1 MAKKSNLSRYQLL
14 ANADGSGDLTGAV
27 TSIQFLDNVGYQIN
41 MLDSDMTGV
50 FDVQVSAD
58 YQQDELGNVQN
69 PGNWISLPLSP
80 TATIT
85 GGDITNIYIDITQIS
100 APYIRL
106 IYTSTS
112 GSGTVAAFIT
122 AKVL

>member
-14 ANADGSGDLTGAV
+14 KNADGSGDLTGAV
-27 TSIQFLDNVGYQIN
+27 TCIQWLDNIGYQIN
-41 MLDSDMTGV
+41 MVGSTMTGT

-58 YQQDELGNVQN
+58 YQQDEFGNVQN
-69 PGNWISLPLSP
+69 AGNWIPLPLSP
-80 TATIT
+80 TATVT
-85 GGDITNIYIDITQIS
+85 AGTPTNIYIDVTQIS

-106 IYTSTS
+106 VYKHTS